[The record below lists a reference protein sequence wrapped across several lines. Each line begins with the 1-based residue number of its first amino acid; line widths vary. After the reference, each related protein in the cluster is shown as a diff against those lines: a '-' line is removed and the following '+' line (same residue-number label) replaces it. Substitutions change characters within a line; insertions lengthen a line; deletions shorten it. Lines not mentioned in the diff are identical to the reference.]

1 MSRSSAV
8 GGAIRTAASAIR
20 TLWKFLLRSF
30 SHSLQ
35 LRIVVLTI
43 VLTSVAIFGVGTY
56 MSQQISR
63 GLFDTR
69 LQSLS
74 SQAGT
79 IVSELRSLAP
89 VDGQAVTQ
97 ENLSSQ
103 LSSIYNRSTGSVY
116 SLTLEPSDPNSS
128 FSTISAGSTDSDGA
142 ATEVPITGELKD
154 AIGKAPTDDML
165 YQSVALP
172 DGSGPGLLISQE
184 LQIPGAGQFQLYYLG
199 DLSEQQDTL
208 DFVQRSMLVA
218 ALVLVVLVG
227 AVAWIVTRLV
237 VTPVRTGAEVA
248 RLIAD
253 GDLDERMPVH
263 GNDEIAVLGESFND
277 MADTLQ
283 HQIQQ
288 MERLSVLQRQ
298 FVSDVSHELRTP
310 LTTIRAAADLIYD
323 SRDDLDPVTARSAEL
338 LNSQAER
345 FDNLLSDLLE
355 ISRYDAGAAALVAKP
370 VDIGA
375 IVTSIIETVSMVAD
389 QMHTNIVVHA
399 PSSPVMA
406 EVDRVRIT
414 RIVRNLVVNAIE
426 HGESNPIDI
435 YVASN
440 AEAVA
445 VSVRDH
451 GVGMNDEQVEHVF
464 DRFWRADPARKRTLG
479 GSGLGLAISLEDAH
493 LHNGWLQVWGKPEEG
508 SCFRL
513 TIPRRPDQ
521 EITSS
526 PLPLP
531 PRDAQIQGA
540 ALVAGPLSSDG
551 SVRIQTG
558 SIPIVVETGQA
569 PPTHEGYVDAPEVVR
584 GHAAI
589 IDDDAENSDAEDSS
603 KKAEPADDE
612 LDHATA
618 EHVSDTGTDFDEAT
632 DHPSDEATDTDEA
645 TEHVSDT
652 DTDTDTETDAA
663 TDTDEAAE
671 HPVGDDTGIE
681 IDMDTVWPPETA
693 PKGGSQS

>member
-1 MSRSSAV
+1 MQV
-8 GGAIRTAASAIR
+8 
-20 TLWKFLLRSF
+20 
-30 SHSLQ
+30 
-35 LRIVVLTI
+35 RIVVLTVI
-43 VLTSVAIFGVGTY
+43 LTSVAIFGVGTY

-63 GLFDTR
+63 GLFDNR
-69 LQSLS
+69 LDSLS
-74 SQAGT
+74 KQAAT
-79 IVSELRSLAP
+79 IVAELRSVAP
-89 VDGQAVTQ
+89 ADGQAVTQ

-103 LSSIYNRSTGSVY
+103 LSSIFNRSTGSVY
-116 SLTLEPSDPNSS
+116 ALTLQPRDPNSS
-128 FSTISAGSTDSDGA
+128 FSTISVGMDSSAESA
-142 ATEVPITGELKD
+142 AEMPVSADLRE
-154 AIGKAPTDDML
+154 AIGQAPTDDML
-165 YQSVALP
+165 YQSVSLP
-172 DGSGPGLLISQE
+172 GGQGPGLLITQE
-184 LQIPGAGQFQLYYLG
+184 LTVPGAGQFQLYYLG
-199 DLSEQQDTL
+199 DLSEQQNTL

-310 LTTIRAAADLIYD
+310 LATIRAAADLIYD
-323 SRDDLDPVTARSAEL
+323 ARDDLDPVTARSAEL

-345 FDNLLSDLLE
+345 FDALLSDLLE

-370 VDIGA
+370 VDVGA
-375 IVTSIIETVSMVAD
+375 IVTSVVETVSMIAD
-389 QMHTNIVVHA
+389 QMSTHIVVHA

-414 RIVRNLVVNAIE
+414 RIIRNLVVNAIE
-426 HGESNPIDI
+426 HGEGRPIDV

-451 GVGMNDEQVEHVF
+451 GVGMNEEQVEHVF

-493 LHNGWLQVWGKPEEG
+493 LHNGWLQVWGNPGEG

-513 TIPRRPDQ
+513 TLPRRPDQ

-531 PRDAQIQGA
+531 PRDAQIRGS
-540 ALVAGPLSSDG
+540 ALVAGPMSSDG

-558 SIPIVVETGQA
+558 SIPIVVEA
-569 PPTHEGYVDAPEVVR
+569 DLAE
-584 GHAAI
+584 AA
-589 IDDDAENSDAEDSS
+589 SDRS
-603 KKAEPADDE
+603 EPAEAEESE
-612 LDHATA
+612 LQ
-618 EHVSDTGTDFDEAT
+618 
-632 DHPSDEATDTDEA
+632 
-645 TEHVSDT
+645 
-652 DTDTDTETDAA
+652 
-663 TDTDEAAE
+663 
-671 HPVGDDTGIE
+671 
-681 IDMDTVWPPETA
+681 
-693 PKGGSQS
+693 KGSS

>member
-1 MSRSSAV
+1 MKPTSAV
-8 GGAIRTAASAIR
+8 RGALRTTAAGLKAFWEFVR
-20 TLWKFLLRSF
+20 RSF
-30 SHSLQ
+30 SYSLQ
-35 LRIVVLTI
+35 VRIVVLTV

-69 LQSLS
+69 LKSLS

-79 IVSELRSLAP
+79 VVSELRSVAP
-89 VDGQAVTQ
+89 ADGQAVTQ
-97 ENLSSQ
+97 ETLSAQ
-103 LSSIYNRSTGSVY
+103 LSSIYNRTTGSVY
-116 SLTLEPSDPNSS
+116 ALSLVPKDPNSA
-128 FSTISAGSTDSDGA
+128 FSTISVGMDSSAESLPAMPVSDDL
-142 ATEVPITGELKD
+142 EE
-154 AIGKAPTDDML
+154 AISQAPTDDML
-165 YQSVALP
+165 YQSVSLP
-172 DGSGPGLLISQE
+172 ADSGPGLLITQE
-184 LQIPGAGQFQLYYLG
+184 LTIPGAGQFQLYYLG
-199 DLSEQQDTL
+199 DLREQQGTL

-310 LTTIRAAADLIYD
+310 LATIRAAADLIYD
-323 SRDDLDPVTARSAEL
+323 ARDDLDPVTARSAEL

-370 VDIGA
+370 VDVCA
-375 IVTSIIETVSMVAD
+375 IVTSVVENVSMVAD
-389 QMHTNIVVHA
+389 QMSTHIVVHA

-406 EVDRVRIT
+406 EIDRVRIT
-414 RIVRNLVVNAIE
+414 RIIRNLVVNAIE
-426 HGESNPIDI
+426 HGEGKPIDV

-445 VSVRDH
+445 VSVHDH
-451 GVGMNDEQVEHVF
+451 GVGMNEEQVEHVF

-479 GSGLGLAISLEDAH
+479 GSGLGLAISLEDAY
-493 LHNGWLQVWGKPEEG
+493 LHNGWLQVWGNPGEG

-531 PRDAQIQGA
+531 PRDAQIRGA

-558 SIPIVVETGQA
+558 SIPIVVET
-569 PPTHEGYVDAPEVVR
+569 EPE
-584 GHAAI
+584 
-589 IDDDAENSDAEDSS
+589 ESE
-603 KKAEPADDE
+603 E
-612 LDHATA
+612 
-618 EHVSDTGTDFDEAT
+618 
-632 DHPSDEATDTDEA
+632 
-645 TEHVSDT
+645 
-652 DTDTDTETDAA
+652 
-663 TDTDEAAE
+663 
-671 HPVGDDTGIE
+671 
-681 IDMDTVWPPETA
+681 PPETPPSA
-693 PKGGSQS
+693 EARTTADTPQEGRG

>member
-1 MSRSSAV
+1 MTSESAADGPV
-8 GGAIRTAASAIR
+8 RTAASALKTFWNFI
-20 TLWKFLLRSF
+20 LRSF

-35 LRIVVLTI
+35 VRIV

-56 MSQQISR
+56 MSQQIAR

-69 LQSLS
+69 LDSLS
-74 SQAGT
+74 SQTRSILA
-79 IVSELRSLAP
+79 ELRSLAP
-89 VDGQAVTQ
+89 VDGQAITQ
-97 ENLSSQ
+97 DMLSSQ
-103 LSSIYNRSTGSVY
+103 LSSIYNRSAGSVY
-116 SLTLEPSDPNSS
+116 SLTLQPTDPNTS
-128 FSTISAGSTDSDGA
+128 FSTITAGGANEDGEA
-142 ATEVPITGELKD
+142 PQVPITDELRE
-154 AIGKAPTDDML
+154 AIGKAPADDKL
-165 YQSVALP
+165 YQSVSLP
-172 DGSGPGLLISQE
+172 DGTGPGLLITQE

-208 DFVQRSMLVA
+208 NFVQRSMFVA
-218 ALVLVVLVG
+218 ALVLVG

-283 HQIQQ
+283 HQIEQ

-323 SRDDLDPVTARSAEL
+323 SRDDLDSVTARSAEL

-345 FDNLLSDLLE
+345 FDSLLSDLLE
-355 ISRYDAGAAALVAKP
+355 ISRYDAGAAALVPKP

-375 IVTSIIETVSMVAD
+375 IVTSVIETVSMVAE
-389 QMHTNIVVHA
+389 QMETAIVVHA

-426 HGESNPIDI
+426 HGESNPVDV

-451 GVGMNDEQVEHVF
+451 GVGMNEEQVEHVF

-493 LHNGWLQVWGKPEEG
+493 LHHGWLQVWGKPSEG

-531 PRDAQIQGA
+531 PRDAQIRGS

-558 SIPIVVETGQA
+558 SIPIVVETEPEMLDADHDSPAEADSQSASHQETTRTAEPGTA
-569 PPTHEGYVDAPEVVR
+569 DASTDEPGTADVGERSVDIGEADL
-584 GHAAI
+584 G
-589 IDDDAENSDAEDSS
+589 EDSVNDS
-603 KKAEPADDE
+603 R
-612 LDHATA
+612 
-618 EHVSDTGTDFDEAT
+618 
-632 DHPSDEATDTDEA
+632 
-645 TEHVSDT
+645 
-652 DTDTDTETDAA
+652 
-663 TDTDEAAE
+663 
-671 HPVGDDTGIE
+671 
-681 IDMDTVWPPETA
+681 
-693 PKGGSQS
+693 GGRS

>member
-1 MSRSSAV
+1 MNRFPAV
-8 GGAIRTAASAIR
+8 AGAVRNGAAAIQS
-20 TLWKFLLRSF
+20 LWHFLLRSF

-35 LRIVVLTI
+35 FRIVVLTI

-56 MSQQISR
+56 MSQQIAR

-89 VDGQAVTQ
+89 VDGRAVTQ
-97 ENLSSQ
+97 ETLSSQ
-103 LSSIYNRSTGSVY
+103 LNSIYNRSTGSLF
-116 SLTLEPSDPNSS
+116 SLTLEPKDPNSS
-128 FSTISAGSTDSDGA
+128 FSTITAGTVIGDDPHRSLPLS
-142 ATEVPITGELKD
+142 EELEE
-154 AIGKAPTDDML
+154 AIGRAPQDDML
-165 YQSVALP
+165 YQSVTLP
-172 DGSGPGLLISQE
+172 GTSAPGLLITQE
-184 LQIPGAGQFQLYYLG
+184 VTIPGAGQFQLYYLG

-208 DFVQRSMLVA
+208 DFVQNSMLVA

-310 LTTIRAAADLIYD
+310 LATIRAAADLIYD
-323 SRDDLDPVTARSAEL
+323 AREDLDPVTARSAEL

-345 FDNLLSDLLE
+345 FDSLLSDLLE

-370 VDIGA
+370 IDVGA
-375 IVTSIIETVSMVAD
+375 IVTSVVESVSMVAA
-389 QMHTNIVVHA
+389 QMSTHIVVHA

-406 EVDRVRIT
+406 DVDRVRIT

-426 HGESNPIDI
+426 HGEQKPIDV

-451 GVGMNDEQVEHVF
+451 GVGMTEEQVEHVF

-493 LHNGWLQVWGKPEEG
+493 LHNGWLQVWGKPGEG

-531 PRDAQIQGA
+531 PRDAQIQGS

-558 SIPIVVETGQA
+558 SIPIVVEA
-569 PPTHEGYVDAPEVVR
+569 EFESPAHEGYIDEPDTPAASDPGSAALGSTAPPATALGSTAPGSTAPGQTAPGATEPEPATDRSAETDADQDAPE
-584 GHAAI
+584 G
-589 IDDDAENSDAEDSS
+589 
-603 KKAEPADDE
+603 
-612 LDHATA
+612 
-618 EHVSDTGTDFDEAT
+618 GT
-632 DHPSDEATDTDEA
+632 
-645 TEHVSDT
+645 
-652 DTDTDTETDAA
+652 
-663 TDTDEAAE
+663 
-671 HPVGDDTGIE
+671 
-681 IDMDTVWPPETA
+681 
-693 PKGGSQS
+693 QR

>member
-1 MSRSSAV
+1 MNPTSAV
-8 GGAIRTAASAIR
+8 RGALRTTANGLTSLWAFIR
-20 TLWKFLLRSF
+20 RSF
-30 SHSLQ
+30 SYSLQ
-35 LRIVVLTI
+35 VRIVVLTVI
-43 VLTSVAIFGVGTY
+43 LTSVAIFGVGTY

-63 GLFDTR
+63 GLFDNR
-69 LQSLS
+69 LDSLS
-74 SQAGT
+74 KQAAT
-79 IVSELRSLAP
+79 IVAELRSVAP
-89 VDGQAVTQ
+89 ADGQAVTQ

-103 LSSIYNRSTGSVY
+103 LSSIFNRSTGSVY
-116 SLTLEPSDPNSS
+116 ALTLQPRDPNSS
-128 FSTISAGSTDSDGA
+128 FSTISVGMDSSAESA
-142 ATEVPITGELKD
+142 AEMPVSSDLRE
-154 AIGKAPTDDML
+154 AIGQAPTDDML
-165 YQSVALP
+165 YQSVSLP
-172 DGSGPGLLISQE
+172 GGQGPGLLITQE
-184 LQIPGAGQFQLYYLG
+184 LTVPGAGQFQLYYLG
-199 DLSEQQDTL
+199 DLTEQQNTL

-310 LTTIRAAADLIYD
+310 LATIRAAADLIYD
-323 SRDDLDPVTARSAEL
+323 ARDDLDPVTARSAEL

-345 FDNLLSDLLE
+345 FDALLSDLLE

-370 VDIGA
+370 VDVGA
-375 IVTSIIETVSMVAD
+375 IVTSVVETVSMIAD
-389 QMHTNIVVHA
+389 QMSTHIVVHA

-414 RIVRNLVVNAIE
+414 RIIRNLVVNAIE
-426 HGESNPIDI
+426 HGEGKPIDV

-451 GVGMNDEQVEHVF
+451 GVGMNEEQVEHVF

-493 LHNGWLQVWGKPEEG
+493 LHSGWLQVWGNPGEG

-513 TIPRRPDQ
+513 TLPRRPDQ

-531 PRDAQIQGA
+531 PRDAQIRGS
-540 ALVAGPLSSDG
+540 ALVAGPMSSDG

-558 SIPIVVETGQA
+558 SIPIVVEA
-569 PPTHEGYVDAPEVVR
+569 DL
-584 GHAAI
+584 
-589 IDDDAENSDAEDSS
+589 AEAVPDRS
-603 KKAEPADDE
+603 EPAEAEESE
-612 LDHATA
+612 LQ
-618 EHVSDTGTDFDEAT
+618 
-632 DHPSDEATDTDEA
+632 
-645 TEHVSDT
+645 
-652 DTDTDTETDAA
+652 
-663 TDTDEAAE
+663 
-671 HPVGDDTGIE
+671 
-681 IDMDTVWPPETA
+681 
-693 PKGGSQS
+693 KGSS

>member
-1 MSRSSAV
+1 MSRSSAA

-20 TLWKFLLRSF
+20 TFWRFLLRSF

-128 FSTISAGSTDSDGA
+128 FSTISAGATDSDGA
-142 ATEVPITGELKD
+142 ATEVPITDELKD
-154 AIGKAPTDDML
+154 AIGKAPSEDML

-370 VDIGA
+370 VDVGA

-389 QMHTNIVVHA
+389 QMSTNIVVHA

-406 EVDRVRIT
+406 EVDRVRIA

-426 HGESNPIDI
+426 HGETNPIDI

-493 LHNGWLQVWGKPEEG
+493 LHNGWLQVWGKPGEG

-558 SIPIVVETGQA
+558 SIPIVVETGQS
-569 PPTHEGYVDAPEVVR
+569 PPTHEGYVDGPEVVR

-589 IDDDAENSDAEDSS
+589 IDDDVES
-603 KKAEPADDE
+603 ADDRE
-612 LDHATA
+612 ITEAA
-618 EHVSDTGTDFDEAT
+618 EHADVDTNTDEHA
-632 DHPSDEATDTDEA
+632 DHPDATTEHADDAA
-645 TEHVSDT
+645 TEHVDDDDGT
-652 DTDTDTETDAA
+652 DL
-663 TDTDEAAE
+663 
-671 HPVGDDTGIE
+671 H
-681 IDMDTVWPPETA
+681 IDMDTVWPPDA
-693 PKGGSQS
+693 PPKGGSQS

>member
-1 MSRSSAV
+1 MSSGSAA
-8 GGAIRTAASAIR
+8 GGPIRTAASALR
-20 TLWKFLLRSF
+20 TFWSFILRSF

-35 LRIVVLTI
+35 VRIVALTI

-56 MSQQISR
+56 MSQQIAR

-69 LQSLS
+69 LDSLS
-74 SQAGT
+74 SQARS
-79 IVSELRSLAP
+79 ILSELRSLAP

-97 ENLSSQ
+97 DTLSSQ
-103 LSSIYNRSTGSVY
+103 LSSIYNRSAGSVY
-116 SLTLEPSDPNSS
+116 SLTLEPKEPNSS
-128 FSTISAGSTDSDGA
+128 FTTITAGVAEEDGETAKVPVTD
-142 ATEVPITGELKD
+142 ELRE
-154 AIGKAPTDDML
+154 AIRKAPTDDKL
-165 YQSVALP
+165 YQSVSLP
-172 DGSGPGLLISQE
+172 DGNGPGLLITQE

-208 DFVQRSMLVA
+208 NFVQRSMFVA
-218 ALVLVVLVG
+218 AHVLVVLVG

-283 HQIQQ
+283 HQIEQ

-323 SRDDLDPVTARSAEL
+323 SRDELDPVTARSAEL

-375 IVTSIIETVSMVAD
+375 IVTSVIETVSMVAE
-389 QMHTNIVVHA
+389 QMSTGIVVHA

-426 HGESNPIDI
+426 HGEGNPIDI

-451 GVGMNDEQVEHVF
+451 GVGMNLEQVEHVF

-493 LHNGWLQVWGKPEEG
+493 LHSGWLQVWGKPGEG

-558 SIPIVVETGQA
+558 SIPIVVETDQTMA
-569 PPTHEGYVDAPEVVR
+569 
-584 GHAAI
+584 
-589 IDDDAENSDAEDSS
+589 AED
-603 KKAEPADDE
+603 EQQD
-612 LDHATA
+612 
-618 EHVSDTGTDFDEAT
+618 
-632 DHPSDEATDTDEA
+632 
-645 TEHVSDT
+645 
-652 DTDTDTETDAA
+652 TDAA
-663 TDTDEAAE
+663 EAADSDE
-671 HPVGDDTGIE
+671 DDNRLGDAA
-681 IDMDTVWPPETA
+681 ETDGEGE
-693 PKGGSQS
+693 GGRS

>member
-1 MSRSSAV
+1 VSSETAA
-8 GGAIRTAASAIR
+8 GGPVRTAASALR
-20 TLWKFLLRSF
+20 TFWNFILRSF

-35 LRIVVLTI
+35 VRIVVLTI

-56 MSQQISR
+56 MSQQIAR

-69 LQSLS
+69 LDSLS
-74 SQAGT
+74 SQT
-79 IVSELRSLAP
+79 RSILSELRSLAP

-97 ENLSSQ
+97 DTLSSQ
-103 LSSIYNRSTGSVY
+103 LSSIYNRSAGSVY
-116 SLTLEPSDPNSS
+116 SLTLEPKDPNSS
-128 FSTISAGSTDSDGA
+128 FDTITAGESSKDGESAKLPVSD
-142 ATEVPITGELKD
+142 ELRE
-154 AIGKAPTDDML
+154 AMRKAPTDDKL
-165 YQSVALP
+165 YQSVSLP
-172 DGSGPGLLISQE
+172 DGSGPGLLITQE

-208 DFVQRSMLVA
+208 NFVQRSMLVA

-323 SRDDLDPVTARSAEL
+323 SRDELDPVTARSAEL

-345 FDNLLSDLLE
+345 FDSLLSDLLE

-375 IVTSIIETVSMVAD
+375 IVTSVIETVSMVAE
-389 QMHTNIVVHA
+389 QMSTEIVVHA

-414 RIVRNLVVNAIE
+414 RIIRNLVVNAVE
-426 HGESNPIDI
+426 HGEGNPIDI

-440 AEAVA
+440 AEAAA

-451 GVGMNDEQVEHVF
+451 GVGMNEEQVEHVF

-493 LHNGWLQVWGKPEEG
+493 LHSGWLQVWGKPGEG

-513 TIPRRPDQ
+513 TVPRRPDQ

-531 PRDAQIQGA
+531 PRDAQIRGA

-558 SIPIVVETGQA
+558 SIPIVVE
-569 PPTHEGYVDAPEVVR
+569 
-584 GHAAI
+584 
-589 IDDDAENSDAEDSS
+589 AEQETR
-603 KKAEPADDE
+603 AEPNHSA
-612 LDHATA
+612 
-618 EHVSDTGTDFDEAT
+618 
-632 DHPSDEATDTDEA
+632 
-645 TEHVSDT
+645 
-652 DTDTDTETDAA
+652 
-663 TDTDEAAE
+663 EAAE
-671 HPVGDDTGIE
+671 PG
-681 IDMDTVWPPETA
+681 TA
-693 PKGGSQS
+693 TEPNDAAASEPKGEDATEASEDDLVGGAGREPDVTIGEVIESSSLGEGEPSDSAESDTEAETDSEHGDADDDDSSEGGRS

>member
-20 TLWKFLLRSF
+20 TFWRFLLRSF

-79 IVSELRSLAP
+79 IVSELRSLSP

-128 FSTISAGSTDSDGA
+128 FSTISAGTTDSDGA
-142 ATEVPITGELKD
+142 AAAVPISDELKA

-389 QMHTNIVVHA
+389 QMSTNIVVHA

-426 HGESNPIDI
+426 HGETNPIDI

-451 GVGMNDEQVEHVF
+451 GVGMNEEQVEHVF

-493 LHNGWLQVWGKPEEG
+493 LHNGWLQVWGKPGEG

-558 SIPIVVETGQA
+558 SIPIVVEANQT
-569 PPTHEGYVDAPEVVR
+569 PPARGGYVDGPEVIR
-584 GHAAI
+584 GDAAI
-589 IDDDAENSDAEDSS
+589 IDDGTDIGRGTESSSDAESDSAADS
-603 KKAEPADDE
+603 NSIAEDLGEAEQTEDMSEDATGNRDDTAADDT
-612 LDHATA
+612 D
-618 EHVSDTGTDFDEAT
+618 DTVAD
-632 DHPSDEATDTDEA
+632 
-645 TEHVSDT
+645 DT
-652 DTDTDTETDAA
+652 DTSI
-663 TDTDEAAE
+663 
-671 HPVGDDTGIE
+671 H
-681 IDMDTVWPPETA
+681 IDMDTVWPPE
-693 PKGGSQS
+693 GGSKS

>member
-1 MSRSSAV
+1 MSRSPAVAGALSNTASALRV
-8 GGAIRTAASAIR
+8 FWSFLIRT
-20 TLWKFLLRSF
+20 F

-35 LRIVVLTI
+35 VRIVVLTI

-56 MSQQISR
+56 LSQQISR
-63 GLFDTR
+63 GLFDTK

-74 SQAGT
+74 SQSET

-89 VDGQAVTQ
+89 VDDQAITQ
-97 ENLSSQ
+97 EYLRTR
-103 LSSIYNRSTGSVY
+103 LSSIYQRSTTSVY
-116 SLTLEPSDPNSS
+116 SLTLEPNDQNSS
-128 FSTISAGSTDSDGA
+128 FPTITVGESSSADS
-142 ATEVPITGELKD
+142 
-154 AIGKAPTDDML
+154 APTVTVSDEMRESISQAPPNDVL

-172 DGSGPGLLISQE
+172 GSGVPGLLVSQE
-184 LQIPGAGQFQLYYLG
+184 VTIPGAGQFQLFYLG
-199 DLSEQQDTL
+199 DLSEQRNTL
-208 DFVQRSMLVA
+208 EFVQRSMLVA

-227 AVAWIVTRLV
+227 AVAWVVTRLV

-277 MADTLQ
+277 MADSLQ

-310 LTTIRAAADLIYD
+310 LATIRAAADLIYD
-323 SRDDLDPVTARSAEL
+323 SRGDLDPVTARSAEL

-370 VDIGA
+370 VDVGE
-375 IVTSIIETVSMVAD
+375 IVTSVVEAVSLLAD
-389 QMHTNIVVHA
+389 QMSTHIVVHS

-426 HGESNPIDI
+426 HGERQPIDV

-451 GVGMNDEQVEHVF
+451 GVGMTEQQVEHVF

-513 TIPRRPDQ
+513 TIPRRADQ
-521 EITSS
+521 EISSS

-540 ALVAGPLSSDG
+540 ALVAGPLSSDS

-558 SIPIVVETGQA
+558 SIPIVVEADLPVT
-569 PPTHEGYVDAPEVVR
+569 PDEGFIDEPE
-584 GHAAI
+584 
-589 IDDDAENSDAEDSS
+589 AEDLT
-603 KKAEPADDE
+603 DDSE
-612 LDHATA
+612 R
-618 EHVSDTGTDFDEAT
+618 
-632 DHPSDEATDTDEA
+632 PSD
-645 TEHVSDT
+645 
-652 DTDTDTETDAA
+652 
-663 TDTDEAAE
+663 
-671 HPVGDDTGIE
+671 VG
-681 IDMDTVWPPETA
+681 
-693 PKGGSQS
+693 GGP

>member
-652 DTDTDTETDAA
+652 DTDTETDAA

>member
-1 MSRSSAV
+1 MRGSSSSTTWA
-8 GGAIRTAASAIR
+8 TSAS
-20 TLWKFLLRSF
+20 K
-30 SHSLQ
+30 
-35 LRIVVLTI
+35 
-43 VLTSVAIFGVGTY
+43 
-56 MSQQISR
+56 
-63 GLFDTR
+63 
-69 LQSLS
+69 
-74 SQAGT
+74 
-79 IVSELRSLAP
+79 
-89 VDGQAVTQ
+89 
-97 ENLSSQ
+97 EN
-103 LSSIYNRSTGSVY
+103 
-116 SLTLEPSDPNSS
+116 
-128 FSTISAGSTDSDGA
+128 
-142 ATEVPITGELKD
+142 
-154 AIGKAPTDDML
+154 
-165 YQSVALP
+165 
-172 DGSGPGLLISQE
+172 
-184 LQIPGAGQFQLYYLG
+184 
-199 DLSEQQDTL
+199 TL

-298 FVSDVSHELRTP
+298 FVSDVSHESRTP
-310 LTTIRAAADLIYD
+310 LATIRAAADLIYD
-323 SRDDLDPVTARSAEL
+323 ARDDLDPVTARSAEP

-345 FDNLLSDLLE
+345 FDSLLSDLLE

-370 VDIGA
+370 VDVCA
-375 IVTSIIETVSMVAD
+375 IVTSVIENVSMVAD
-389 QMHTNIVVHA
+389 QMSTHIVVHA

-406 EVDRVRIT
+406 EIDRVRIT
-414 RIVRNLVVNAIE
+414 RIIRNLVVNAIE
-426 HGESNPIDI
+426 HGEGKPIDV

-451 GVGMNDEQVEHVF
+451 GVGMNEEQVEHVF

-493 LHNGWLQVWGKPEEG
+493 LHNGWLQVWGNPGEG

-526 PLPLP
+526 PPLP
-531 PRDAQIQGA
+531 PRDAQIRGA

-558 SIPIVVETGQA
+558 SIPIVVETEPDA
-569 PPTHEGYVDAPEVVR
+569 DAAPERSGGRTAQARRRRRNRPGAVGGTAR
-584 GHAAI
+584 GGTATGDGRPARSRNRPRRHRRDAH
-589 IDDDAENSDAEDSS
+589 DDDRT
-603 KKAEPADDE
+603 PAATRRHRPRCAARARALGVLVDPDE
-612 LDHATA
+612 LTRRAPRGPIERPRRRQRAHPRRA
-618 EHVSDTGTDFDEAT
+618 ETRR
-632 DHPSDEATDTDEA
+632 
-645 TEHVSDT
+645 
-652 DTDTDTETDAA
+652 
-663 TDTDEAAE
+663 
-671 HPVGDDTGIE
+671 
-681 IDMDTVWPPETA
+681 
-693 PKGGSQS
+693 QRR

>member
-1 MSRSSAV
+1 MSRYSAV
-8 GGAIRTAASAIR
+8 GGALRTAASAVRSFWRFI
-20 TLWKFLLRSF
+20 LRSF

-74 SQAGT
+74 SQAAT

-89 VDGQAVTQ
+89 VDAKVVTQ
-97 ENLSSQ
+97 ETLSSQ

-128 FSTISAGSTDSDGA
+128 FSTINAGTTAADGSAQT
-142 ATEVPITGELKD
+142 VPITKEMKE
-154 AIGKAPTDDML
+154 AIGRAPTDDML
-165 YQSVALP
+165 YQSVSLP

-199 DLSEQQDTL
+199 DLTEQQDTL
-208 DFVQRSMLVA
+208 DFVQKSMLVA

-263 GNDEIAVLGESFND
+263 GNDEIALLGESFND

-323 SRDDLDPVTARSAEL
+323 SRDELDPVTARSAEL

-345 FDNLLSDLLE
+345 FDSLLSDLLE

-370 VDIGA
+370 VDVGA
-375 IVTSIIETVSMVAD
+375 IVTSVIETVSMVAD
-389 QMHTNIVVHA
+389 QMSTSIVVHA

-426 HGESNPIDI
+426 HGEANPIDI

-451 GVGMNDEQVEHVF
+451 GVGMNEEQVEHAF

-493 LHNGWLQVWGKPEEG
+493 LHNGWLQVWGNPGEG
-508 SCFRL
+508 ACFRL

-558 SIPIVVETGQA
+558 SIPIVVEA
-569 PPTHEGYVDAPEVVR
+569 DPALSAHEGY
-584 GHAAI
+584 
-589 IDDDAENSDAEDSS
+589 ID
-603 KKAEPADDE
+603 EPADDSE
-612 LDHATA
+612 
-618 EHVSDTGTDFDEAT
+618 
-632 DHPSDEATDTDEA
+632 
-645 TEHVSDT
+645 
-652 DTDTDTETDAA
+652 
-663 TDTDEAAE
+663 
-671 HPVGDDTGIE
+671 
-681 IDMDTVWPPETA
+681 
-693 PKGGSQS
+693 GGSR

>member
-1 MSRSSAV
+1 MNPTSAV
-8 GGAIRTAASAIR
+8 RGALRTTANGLTSLWAFIR
-20 TLWKFLLRSF
+20 RSF
-30 SHSLQ
+30 SYSLQ
-35 LRIVVLTI
+35 VRIVVLTVI
-43 VLTSVAIFGVGTY
+43 LTSVAIFGVGTY

-63 GLFDTR
+63 GLFDNR
-69 LQSLS
+69 LDSLS
-74 SQAGT
+74 KQAAA
-79 IVSELRSLAP
+79 IVAELRSVAP
-89 VDGQAVTQ
+89 ADGQAVTQ

-103 LSSIYNRSTGSVY
+103 LSSIFNRSTGSVY
-116 SLTLEPSDPNSS
+116 ALTLQPRDPNSS
-128 FSTISAGSTDSDGA
+128 FSTISVGMDSSAESA
-142 ATEVPITGELKD
+142 AEMPVSADLRE
-154 AIGKAPTDDML
+154 AIGQAPTDDML
-165 YQSVALP
+165 YQSVSLP
-172 DGSGPGLLISQE
+172 GGQGPGLLITQE
-184 LQIPGAGQFQLYYLG
+184 LTVPGAGQFQLYYLG
-199 DLSEQQDTL
+199 DLTEQQNTL

-310 LTTIRAAADLIYD
+310 LATIRAAADLIYD
-323 SRDDLDPVTARSAEL
+323 ARDDLDPVTARSAEL

-345 FDNLLSDLLE
+345 FDALLSDLLE

-370 VDIGA
+370 VDVGA
-375 IVTSIIETVSMVAD
+375 IVTSVVETVSMIAD
-389 QMHTNIVVHA
+389 QMSTHIVVHA

-414 RIVRNLVVNAIE
+414 RIIRNLVVNAIE
-426 HGESNPIDI
+426 HGEGKPIDV

-451 GVGMNDEQVEHVF
+451 GVGMNEEQVEHVF

-493 LHNGWLQVWGKPEEG
+493 LHSGWLQVWGNPGEG

-513 TIPRRPDQ
+513 TLPRRPDQ

-531 PRDAQIQGA
+531 PRDAQIRGS
-540 ALVAGPLSSDG
+540 ALVAGPMSSDG

-558 SIPIVVETGQA
+558 SIPIVVEA
-569 PPTHEGYVDAPEVVR
+569 DP
-584 GHAAI
+584 
-589 IDDDAENSDAEDSS
+589 AEAVPDRS
-603 KKAEPADDE
+603 EPAEAEESE
-612 LDHATA
+612 LQ
-618 EHVSDTGTDFDEAT
+618 
-632 DHPSDEATDTDEA
+632 
-645 TEHVSDT
+645 
-652 DTDTDTETDAA
+652 
-663 TDTDEAAE
+663 
-671 HPVGDDTGIE
+671 
-681 IDMDTVWPPETA
+681 
-693 PKGGSQS
+693 KGSS

>member
-1 MSRSSAV
+1 MSPTSAV
-8 GGAIRTAASAIR
+8 GGAIRTAASAVQTFWR
-20 TLWKFLLRSF
+20 FLLRSF

-116 SLTLEPSDPNSS
+116 SLSLEPSDPNSS
-128 FSTISAGSTDSDGA
+128 FSTVSAGKTESDGSA
-142 ATEVPITGELKD
+142 VEVPATDELKE

-172 DGSGPGLLISQE
+172 DGSGPGLLITQE

-323 SRDDLDPVTARSAEL
+323 ARDDLDPVASRSAEL

-370 VDIGA
+370 VDVGA

-389 QMHTNIVVHA
+389 QMSTNIVVHA

-451 GVGMNDEQVEHVF
+451 GVGMNEEQ
-464 DRFWRADPARKRTLG
+464 
-479 GSGLGLAISLEDAH
+479 
-493 LHNGWLQVWGKPEEG
+493 
-508 SCFRL
+508 
-513 TIPRRPDQ
+513 
-521 EITSS
+521 
-526 PLPLP
+526 
-531 PRDAQIQGA
+531 
-540 ALVAGPLSSDG
+540 
-551 SVRIQTG
+551 
-558 SIPIVVETGQA
+558 
-569 PPTHEGYVDAPEVVR
+569 
-584 GHAAI
+584 
-589 IDDDAENSDAEDSS
+589 
-603 KKAEPADDE
+603 
-612 LDHATA
+612 
-618 EHVSDTGTDFDEAT
+618 
-632 DHPSDEATDTDEA
+632 
-645 TEHVSDT
+645 
-652 DTDTDTETDAA
+652 
-663 TDTDEAAE
+663 
-671 HPVGDDTGIE
+671 
-681 IDMDTVWPPETA
+681 
-693 PKGGSQS
+693 

>member
-1 MSRSSAV
+1 D
-8 GGAIRTAASAIR
+8 
-20 TLWKFLLRSF
+20 
-30 SHSLQ
+30 
-35 LRIVVLTI
+35 LTELSY
-43 VLTSVAIFGVGTY
+43 V
-56 MSQQISR
+56 QQR
-63 GLFDTR
+63 
-69 LQSLS
+69 
-74 SQAGT
+74 
-79 IVSELRSLAP
+79 
-89 VDGQAVTQ
+89 
-97 ENLSSQ
+97 
-103 LSSIYNRSTGSVY
+103 
-116 SLTLEPSDPNSS
+116 
-128 FSTISAGSTDSDGA
+128 
-142 ATEVPITGELKD
+142 
-154 AIGKAPTDDML
+154 
-165 YQSVALP
+165 
-172 DGSGPGLLISQE
+172 
-184 LQIPGAGQFQLYYLG
+184 
-199 DLSEQQDTL
+199 
-208 DFVQRSMLVA
+208 
-218 ALVLVVLVG
+218 
-227 AVAWIVTRLV
+227 
-237 VTPVRTGAEVA
+237 
-248 RLIAD
+248 
-253 GDLDERMPVH
+253 
-263 GNDEIAVLGESFND
+263 
-277 MADTLQ
+277 
-283 HQIQQ
+283 
-288 MERLSVLQRQ
+288 

-323 SRDDLDPVTARSAEL
+323 ARDDLDPVTSRSAEL

-370 VDIGA
+370 VDVGA

-389 QMHTNIVVHA
+389 QMSTNIVVHA

-451 GVGMNDEQVEHVF
+451 GVGMNEEQVEHVF

-493 LHNGWLQVWGKPEEG
+493 LHNGWLQVWGKLGEG

-558 SIPIVVETGQA
+558 SIPIVVETGQTGPA
-569 PPTHEGYVDAPEVVR
+569 HDGFVDEPEVIS
-584 GHAAI
+584 GDSAI
-589 IDDDAENSDAEDSS
+589 IDDGTDIDTDSDDETLDVDEAGTATEVSDDPDAANDSEARKGSETRKDSDTGRDSEGEPDSDAETCSS
-603 KKAEPADDE
+603 EPE
-612 LDHATA
+612 
-618 EHVSDTGTDFDEAT
+618 
-632 DHPSDEATDTDEA
+632 P
-645 TEHVSDT
+645 
-652 DTDTDTETDAA
+652 DAA
-663 TDTDEAAE
+663 GDAE
-671 HPVGDDTGIE
+671 IH
-681 IDMDTVWPPETA
+681 IDMDTVWHPSTTPE
-693 PKGGSQS
+693 GGSKS

>member
-1 MSRSSAV
+1 MTSESAV
-8 GGAIRTAASAIR
+8 DGPVRTAASALKTFWNFI
-20 TLWKFLLRSF
+20 LRSF

-35 LRIVVLTI
+35 VRIVVLTI

-56 MSQQISR
+56 MSQQIAR

-69 LQSLS
+69 LDSLS
-74 SQAGT
+74 SQTRSILA
-79 IVSELRSLAP
+79 ELRSLAP

-97 ENLSSQ
+97 DTLSSQ
-103 LSSIYNRSTGSVY
+103 LSSIYNRSAGSVY
-116 SLTLEPSDPNSS
+116 SLTLQPKDPNSS
-128 FSTISAGSTDSDGA
+128 FSTITAGGPSEDGE
-142 ATEVPITGELKD
+142 TSQVPITDELRE
-154 AIGKAPTDDML
+154 AIRKAPTDDKL
-165 YQSVALP
+165 YQSVSLP
-172 DGSGPGLLISQE
+172 DGTGPGLLITQE

-208 DFVQRSMLVA
+208 NFVQRSMFVA

-283 HQIQQ
+283 HQIEQ

-355 ISRYDAGAAALVAKP
+355 ISRYDAGAAALVPKP

-375 IVTSIIETVSMVAD
+375 IVTSVIETVSMVAE
-389 QMHTNIVVHA
+389 QMSTAIVVHA

-426 HGESNPIDI
+426 HGENNPVDV

-451 GVGMNDEQVEHVF
+451 GVGMNEEQVEHVF

-493 LHNGWLQVWGKPEEG
+493 LHNGWLQVWGKPGEG

-531 PRDAQIQGA
+531 PRDAQIRGS

-558 SIPIVVETGQA
+558 SIPIVVETEPEMLEGDHDDSAEAA
-569 PPTHEGYVDAPEVVR
+569 PQSASSLPTNTEVESDGDEADTVETGAAEADAAEAGSVEVDSVEADRDMAVDANARERSMDLGEPDADGDMV
-584 GHAAI
+584 
-589 IDDDAENSDAEDSS
+589 DDLDDS
-603 KKAEPADDE
+603 E
-612 LDHATA
+612 
-618 EHVSDTGTDFDEAT
+618 
-632 DHPSDEATDTDEA
+632 
-645 TEHVSDT
+645 
-652 DTDTDTETDAA
+652 
-663 TDTDEAAE
+663 
-671 HPVGDDTGIE
+671 
-681 IDMDTVWPPETA
+681 
-693 PKGGSQS
+693 GGRS

>member
-1 MSRSSAV
+1 
-8 GGAIRTAASAIR
+8 
-20 TLWKFLLRSF
+20 
-30 SHSLQ
+30 
-35 LRIVVLTI
+35 
-43 VLTSVAIFGVGTY
+43 
-56 MSQQISR
+56 
-63 GLFDTR
+63 
-69 LQSLS
+69 
-74 SQAGT
+74 
-79 IVSELRSLAP
+79 
-89 VDGQAVTQ
+89 
-97 ENLSSQ
+97 
-103 LSSIYNRSTGSVY
+103 
-116 SLTLEPSDPNSS
+116 NSS
-128 FSTISAGSTDSDGA
+128 FSTITAGEANGEGEA
-142 ATEVPITGELKD
+142 AEVPISDELRD
-154 AIGKAPTDDML
+154 AMRTAPADDKL
-165 YQSVALP
+165 YQSVSLP
-172 DGSGPGLLISQE
+172 DGTGPGLLITQE

-208 DFVQRSMLVA
+208 SFVQRSMLVA
-218 ALVLVVLVG
+218 ALVLVVLIG

-283 HQIQQ
+283 HQIEQ

-310 LTTIRAAADLIYD
+310 LTTIRAAADLIYE
-323 SRDDLDPVTARSAEL
+323 SREELDPVTARSAEL

-370 VDIGA
+370 VDVGA
-375 IVTSIIETVSMVAD
+375 IVTGVIDTVSMVAE
-389 QMHTNIVVHA
+389 QMSTRIVVHA

-406 EVDRVRIT
+406 VVDRVRIT

-426 HGESNPIDI
+426 HGEGNPIDI
-435 YVASN
+435 YVSSN

-451 GVGMNDEQVEHVF
+451 GVGMNEEQVEHVF

-493 LHNGWLQVWGKPEEG
+493 LHDGWLQVWGMPGEG

-531 PRDAQIQGA
+531 PRDARIKGA

-558 SIPIVVETGQA
+558 SIPIVVETDQQE
-569 PPTHEGYVDAPEVVR
+569 PTRTASADEPGENESGVNTPDGAEPSAGAGSSAAGTVHGTSEEADSPTEQGGDDTTGRETVLGELVGPASSPASTDEHSADAPGAIGEGAQVADAGEDAPGDEPDVAEVDD
-584 GHAAI
+584 GTATTGE
-589 IDDDAENSDAEDSS
+589 DDDPGAPGED
-603 KKAEPADDE
+603 
-612 LDHATA
+612 
-618 EHVSDTGTDFDEAT
+618 DTGT
-632 DHPSDEATDTDEA
+632 TDEA
-645 TEHVSDT
+645 DRE
-652 DTDTDTETDAA
+652 
-663 TDTDEAAE
+663 
-671 HPVGDDTGIE
+671 
-681 IDMDTVWPPETA
+681 
-693 PKGGSQS
+693 GGR

>member
-1 MSRSSAV
+1 MSRSSAA

-20 TLWKFLLRSF
+20 TFWRFLLRSF

-128 FSTISAGSTDSDGA
+128 FSTISAGATDSDGA
-142 ATEVPITGELKD
+142 ATEVPITDELKD
-154 AIGKAPTDDML
+154 AIGKAPSEDML

-370 VDIGA
+370 VDVGA

-389 QMHTNIVVHA
+389 QMSTNIVVHA

-406 EVDRVRIT
+406 EVDRVRIA

-426 HGESNPIDI
+426 HGETNPIDI

-493 LHNGWLQVWGKPEEG
+493 LHNGWLQVWGKPGEG

-558 SIPIVVETGQA
+558 SIPIVVETGQS
-569 PPTHEGYVDAPEVVR
+569 PPTHEGYVDGPEVVR

-589 IDDDAENSDAEDSS
+589 IDDDVES
-603 KKAEPADDE
+603 ADDRE
-612 LDHATA
+612 ITEAGEHADVDTNTD
-618 EHVSDTGTDFDEAT
+618 EHA
-632 DHPSDEATDTDEA
+632 DHPDATTEHADDAA
-645 TEHVSDT
+645 TEHVDDDDGT
-652 DTDTDTETDAA
+652 DL
-663 TDTDEAAE
+663 
-671 HPVGDDTGIE
+671 H
-681 IDMDTVWPPETA
+681 IDMDTVWPPDAA

>member
-1 MSRSSAV
+1 MSPTSAV
-8 GGAIRTAASAIR
+8 GGAIRTAASAVQTFWR
-20 TLWKFLLRSF
+20 FLLRSF

-116 SLTLEPSDPNSS
+116 SLSLEPSDPNSS
-128 FSTISAGSTDSDGA
+128 FSTVSAGKTESDGSA
-142 ATEVPITGELKD
+142 VEVPATDELKE

-172 DGSGPGLLISQE
+172 DGSGPGLLITQE

-323 SRDDLDPVTARSAEL
+323 ARDDLDPVTSRSAEL

-370 VDIGA
+370 VDVGA

-389 QMHTNIVVHA
+389 QMSTNIVVHA

-451 GVGMNDEQVEHVF
+451 GVGMNEEQVEHVF

-493 LHNGWLQVWGKPEEG
+493 LHNGWLQVWGKLGEG

-558 SIPIVVETGQA
+558 SIPILVETGQTGPA
-569 PPTHEGYVDAPEVVR
+569 HDGFVDEPEVIS
-584 GHAAI
+584 GDSAI
-589 IDDDAENSDAEDSS
+589 IDDGTDIDTDSDDETLDVDEAGTATEVSDDPDAANDSEARKGSETRKDSDTGRDSEGEPDSDAEAGSS
-603 KKAEPADDE
+603 EPE
-612 LDHATA
+612 
-618 EHVSDTGTDFDEAT
+618 
-632 DHPSDEATDTDEA
+632 P
-645 TEHVSDT
+645 
-652 DTDTDTETDAA
+652 DAA
-663 TDTDEAAE
+663 GDAE
-671 HPVGDDTGIE
+671 IH
-681 IDMDTVWPPETA
+681 IDMDTVWHPSTTPE
-693 PKGGSQS
+693 GGSKS

>member
-8 GGAIRTAASAIR
+8 GGAIRTAAPAIR
-20 TLWKFLLRSF
+20 TFWKFLLRSF

-128 FSTISAGSTDSDGA
+128 FSTVSAGSTDSDGA
-142 ATEVPITGELKD
+142 ATEVPITDELKD

-184 LQIPGAGQFQLYYLG
+184 LQIPNAGQFQLYYLG

-370 VDIGA
+370 VDVGA

-558 SIPIVVETGQA
+558 SIPIVVETGQT
-569 PPTHEGYVDAPEVVR
+569 PPTDEGYVDVPEVVR
-584 GHAAI
+584 SHADI
-589 IDDDAENSDAEDSS
+589 IDDDAESSDAEDSS
-603 KKAEPADDE
+603 KNSEPADDV
-612 LDHATA
+612 LDDA
-618 EHVSDTGTDFDEAT
+618 
-632 DHPSDEATDTDEA
+632 
-645 TEHVSDT
+645 
-652 DTDTDTETDAA
+652 DAA
-663 TDTDEAAE
+663 TDTDEATDTAE
-671 HPVGDDTGIE
+671 STEHAGDAETDSDADTVHPVGDDTDLD
-681 IDMDTVWPPETA
+681 IDMDTVWPPDAA

>member
-1 MSRSSAV
+1 MTSESAADGPV
-8 GGAIRTAASAIR
+8 RTAASALKTFWNFI
-20 TLWKFLLRSF
+20 LRSF

-35 LRIVVLTI
+35 VRIVVLTI

-56 MSQQISR
+56 MSQQIAR

-69 LQSLS
+69 LDSLS
-74 SQAGT
+74 SQTRSILA
-79 IVSELRSLAP
+79 ELRSLAP

-97 ENLSSQ
+97 DTLSSQ
-103 LSSIYNRSTGSVY
+103 LSSIYNRSAGSVY
-116 SLTLEPSDPNSS
+116 SLTLQPTDPNSS
-128 FSTISAGSTDSDGA
+128 FSTITAGGPSEDGEA
-142 ATEVPITGELKD
+142 SQVPISDELRE
-154 AIGKAPTDDML
+154 AIRKAPSDDKL
-165 YQSVALP
+165 YQSVSLP
-172 DGSGPGLLISQE
+172 DGTGPGLLITQE

-208 DFVQRSMLVA
+208 NFVQRSMFVA

-283 HQIQQ
+283 HQIEQ

-323 SRDDLDPVTARSAEL
+323 SREDLDPVTARSAEL

-355 ISRYDAGAAALVAKP
+355 ISRYDAGAAALVPKP

-375 IVTSIIETVSMVAD
+375 IVTSVIETVSMVAE
-389 QMHTNIVVHA
+389 QMSTAIVVHA

-426 HGESNPIDI
+426 HGENNPVDV

-451 GVGMNDEQVEHVF
+451 GVGMNEEQVEHVF

-493 LHNGWLQVWGKPEEG
+493 LHNGWLQVWGKPGEG

-531 PRDAQIQGA
+531 PRDAQIRGS

-558 SIPIVVETGQA
+558 SIPIVVETEPEMLEDDHDDSAEAA
-569 PPTHEGYVDAPEVVR
+569 PQSASSLPTNTEVESDGDEADTVETGAAEADAAEAGSVEVDSAEADSAEADRDMAVDANARERSMDLGEPDADGDMV
-584 GHAAI
+584 
-589 IDDDAENSDAEDSS
+589 DDLDDS
-603 KKAEPADDE
+603 E
-612 LDHATA
+612 
-618 EHVSDTGTDFDEAT
+618 
-632 DHPSDEATDTDEA
+632 
-645 TEHVSDT
+645 
-652 DTDTDTETDAA
+652 
-663 TDTDEAAE
+663 
-671 HPVGDDTGIE
+671 
-681 IDMDTVWPPETA
+681 
-693 PKGGSQS
+693 GGRS

>member
-1 MSRSSAV
+1 MNPTSAV
-8 GGAIRTAASAIR
+8 RGALRTTANGLTSLWAFIR
-20 TLWKFLLRSF
+20 RSF
-30 SHSLQ
+30 SYSLQ
-35 LRIVVLTI
+35 VRIVVLTVI
-43 VLTSVAIFGVGTY
+43 LTSVAIFGVGTY

-63 GLFDTR
+63 GLFDNR
-69 LQSLS
+69 LDSLS
-74 SQAGT
+74 KQAAT
-79 IVSELRSLAP
+79 IVAELRSVAP
-89 VDGQAVTQ
+89 ADGQAVTQ

-103 LSSIYNRSTGSVY
+103 LSSIFNRSTGSVY
-116 SLTLEPSDPNSS
+116 ALTLQPRDPNSS
-128 FSTISAGSTDSDGA
+128 FSTISVGMDSSAESTAEMPVSSDLR
-142 ATEVPITGELKD
+142 E
-154 AIGKAPTDDML
+154 AIGQAPTDDML
-165 YQSVALP
+165 YQSVSLP
-172 DGSGPGLLISQE
+172 GGQGPGLLITQE
-184 LQIPGAGQFQLYYLG
+184 LTVPGAGQFQLYYLG
-199 DLSEQQDTL
+199 DLTEQQNTL

-310 LTTIRAAADLIYD
+310 LATIRAAADLIYD
-323 SRDDLDPVTARSAEL
+323 ARDDLDPVTARSAEL

-345 FDNLLSDLLE
+345 FDALLSDLLE

-370 VDIGA
+370 VDVGA
-375 IVTSIIETVSMVAD
+375 IVTSVVETVSMIAD
-389 QMHTNIVVHA
+389 QMSTHIVVHA

-414 RIVRNLVVNAIE
+414 RIIRNLVVNAIE
-426 HGESNPIDI
+426 HGEGKPIDV

-451 GVGMNDEQVEHVF
+451 GVGMNEEQVEHVF

-493 LHNGWLQVWGKPEEG
+493 LHSGWLQVWGNPGEG

-513 TIPRRPDQ
+513 TLPRRPDQ

-531 PRDAQIQGA
+531 PRDAQIRGS
-540 ALVAGPLSSDG
+540 ALVAGPMSSDG

-558 SIPIVVETGQA
+558 SIPIVVEA
-569 PPTHEGYVDAPEVVR
+569 DL
-584 GHAAI
+584 
-589 IDDDAENSDAEDSS
+589 AEAVPDRSELAEAEESELQKGSS
-603 KKAEPADDE
+603 
-612 LDHATA
+612 
-618 EHVSDTGTDFDEAT
+618 
-632 DHPSDEATDTDEA
+632 
-645 TEHVSDT
+645 
-652 DTDTDTETDAA
+652 
-663 TDTDEAAE
+663 
-671 HPVGDDTGIE
+671 
-681 IDMDTVWPPETA
+681 
-693 PKGGSQS
+693 